1 MAVSADAR
9 ISTALPAHPKT
20 KKLVKRLGA
29 GAAWHLVCLF
39 LWVAANRSDGDL
51 TGMSDEDIELA
62 VNWIGPDGEL
72 VATLADIRFLDGEP
86 GERRIHDWAEHNP
99 WAAGAEARS
108 ERASFAAL
116 TKQYGR
122 AEAARRMPEYAAR
135 ILNARAES
143 ANSVQTHANST
154 SVAVEHGANSSHV
167 AVLDGAVSTA
177 SSGIEQ
183 CPVSDTVS
191 VSVSVSDTESK
202 DQQQAAQAAH
212 APPADGSP
220 KRGKRL
226 PDDWRPSP
234 ELVGWARS
242 THPLVDLRIEVPKF
256 RDYWH
261 GKAGKDATKLDWS
274 GTFRNWIRTAD
285 ERRPR
290 LVAGGGDQ
298 PRPRNELTREM
309 AR

>member
-39 LWVAANRSDGDL
+39 LWAAANRSDGDL
-51 TGMSDEDIELA
+51 SGMSDEDIELA
-62 VNWIGPDGEL
+62 VNWSGPDGQF
-72 VATLADIRFLDGEP
+72 VATLGDIRFLDGEP

-135 ILNARAES
+135 ILEARAQSADSVPPS
-143 ANSVQTHANST
+143 ANGTKVALHETANS
-154 SVAVEHGANSSHV
+154 SHPAVPHGANSS
-167 AVLDGAVSTA
+167 ATDTDG
-177 SSGIEQ
+177 Q
-183 CPVSDTVS
+183 CPVSDT

-202 DQQQAAQAAH
+202 DQQQAAQASH
-212 APPADGSP
+212 APSADDSV
-220 KRGKRL
+220 KRATRL
-226 PDDWRPSP
+226 PDDWRPAP
-234 ELVGWARS
+234 ELIAWAREA
-242 THPLVDLRIEVPKF
+242 HPLVDLRLEVPKF
-256 RDYWH
+256 RDYWYA
-261 GKAGKDATKLDWS
+261 KAGKDATKRDWA

-290 LVAGGGDQ
+290 PLNGVGDK

>member
-1 MAVSADAR
+1 MMAVSADAR

-20 KKLVKRLGA
+20 KKLVKRLGG
-29 GAAWHLVCLF
+29 GAAWHLVVLF
-39 LWVAANRSDGDL
+39 LWAAANRSDGDL
-51 TGMSDEDIELA
+51 SGMSDEDIELA
-62 VNWIGPDGEL
+62 VDWSGPDGEL
-72 VATLADIRFLDGEP
+72 AATLSDVGFLDGEP

-135 ILNARAES
+135 ILMARAEHADRKPTT
-143 ANSVQTHANST
+143 ANCSQ
-154 SVAVEHGANSSHV
+154 V
-167 AVLDGAVSTA
+167 AVLDSA
-177 SSGIEQ
+177 SSSAGSTIEQ

-191 VSVSVSDTESK
+191 VSVSVSDTESR
-202 DQQQAAQAAH
+202 DQQQTSQASP
-212 APPADGSP
+212 APSADDSTRRGTRLPADWQP
-220 KRGKRL
+220 PR
-226 PDDWRPSP
+226 
-234 ELVGWARS
+234 ELIAWARGE
-242 THPLVDLRIEVPKF
+242 HPLVDLRLEVPKF

-261 GKAGKDATKLDWS
+261 AKAGKDATKRDWA

-290 LVAGGGDQ
+290 LVASGEH
-298 PRPRNELTREM
+298 RPRVELR
-309 AR
+309 R

>member
-20 KKLVKRLGA
+20 KKLVKRLGGA
-29 GAAWHLVCLF
+29 AAWHLVCLF
-39 LWVAANRSDGDL
+39 LWAAANRSDGDL

-62 VNWIGPDGEL
+62 VDWAGPDGEL
-72 VATLADIRFLDGEP
+72 ATTLADVGFLDGEP
-86 GERRIHDWAEHNP
+86 GEYRIHDWAEHNP

-135 ILNARAES
+135 ILEARAQH
-143 ANSVQTHANST
+143 ADGVPPRANST
-154 SVAVEHGANSSHV
+154 HVALRETANSSQL
-167 AVLDGAVSTA
+167 AVLDGASSSAVST
-177 SSGIEQ
+177 SEQ

-191 VSVSVSDTESK
+191 VSVSITESK
-202 DQQQAAQAAH
+202 DQQQAAQASP
-212 APPADGSP
+212 APSSEASP

-226 PDDWRPSP
+226 PDDWQPSP
-234 ELVGWARS
+234 ALIAWAGS
-242 THPLVDLRIEVPKF
+242 DHPQVDLRIEVPKF
-256 RDYWH
+256 CDYWH
-261 GKAGKDATKLDWS
+261 DKAGKDATKLDWD
-274 GTFRNWIRTAD
+274 GTFRNWIRTAA
-285 ERRPR
+285 ERLPRIGGGNGGGVARPR
-290 LVAGGGDQ
+290 
-298 PRPRNELTREM
+298 RELTREM